1 MAIGSIWVLAEQR
14 DGRPLPVA
22 FELLGAARKFT
33 SDVRAIT
40 FGPAD
45 AAAAEVLAAHGAS
58 SVVCLGDLSPSLPAP
73 KVAGA
78 LEAMVAEGRPHALF
92 FGTTF
97 DGREAAARV
106 SARLRQPLLANVIGL
121 ELIDDGLVT
130 HHVLNGG
137 EETATARMMGTGPG
151 IYLLRPKCFA
161 PLETESSSPANVTH
175 RNPPTAG
182 TTDAVRVLSH
192 ELLAQVGPRLDDAEV
207 VVTGGRGLGSREHYT
222 QVEELAGLL
231 GGATGATRAVVDAGW
246 APYGAQVGQTG
257 KTVKPNVYIACGVS
271 GATQHLVGM
280 KDSSHIVAIN
290 KDPDAAIFKVSDLG
304 IVADVNVLIPRLI
317 QALKARS

>member
-1 MAIGSIWVLAEQR
+1 MGIGPIWVLAEQR
-14 DGRPLPVA
+14 GGTPMSVA
-22 FELLGAARKFT
+22 LELLGAARSFS
-33 SDVRAIT
+33 SDVSAIT

-45 AAAAEVLAAHGAS
+45 ETAAEALAAHGAS

-78 LEAMVAEGRPHALF
+78 LQTMVAEGRPHAVF
-92 FGTTF
+92 FATTF
-97 DGREAAARV
+97 DGREAAARL

-121 ELIDDGLVT
+121 ELIDDVLFT
-130 HHVLNGG
+130 RHVLNGG
-137 EETATARMMGTGPG
+137 EETATARLIGPGPG

-161 PLETESSSPANVTH
+161 PLEPDSSFAINVVH
-175 RNPPTAG
+175 RDPPTAG
-182 TTDAVRVLSH
+182 RTDAVHVLSH
-192 ELLAQVGPRLDDAEV
+192 ELLEQVGPRLDDAEV
-207 VVTGGRGLGSREHYT
+207 VVTGGRGFGSRERYA
-222 QVEELAGLL
+222 QAGELAALL
-231 GGATGATRAVVDAGW
+231 HGATGATRAVVDAGW
-246 APYGAQVGQTG
+246 APYSAQVGQTG

-271 GATQHLVGM
+271 GAIQHLVGM